1 MIDPYQI
8 LGLSGR
14 ATEDEVR
21 KRYLELVREFR
32 PDQSPERFAEIRAAY
47 DAVRDPTRRLESEL
61 FDPQTTS
68 DTLDALA
75 AKVRVCLGE
84 RSGALPLD
92 VLLALAES

>member
-1 MIDPYQI
+1 MIDPYQT
-8 LGLSGR
+8 LGLPGR

-32 PDQSPERFAEIRAAY
+32 PDQAPERFAEIRAAY
-47 DAVRDPTRRLESEL
+47 DAVRDPSRRLESEL
-61 FDPQTTS
+61 FEPETTT

-75 AKVRVCLGE
+75 AKVRSRLRE
-84 RSGALPLD
+84 RSGSLPLD